1 MAGSLIKPQ
10 IMSGEKYYL
19 LSASDVMTKLST
31 SADGLND
38 DEVKK
43 RQEQYGRNNIPE
55 PKSKT
60 LLRIFLSQFLNP
72 LIYVLIAAAIVS
84 LFTGDSGDAIFI
96 TAIITI
102 NAILGTYQEA
112 RAENSAKALREM
124 VKVMSRVRRNNKIHE
139 IDSEELVPGDI
150 VLLESGNKIPADL
163 RLLEANDLAIEEAL
177 LTGESVAVTKN
188 TEPLSPDDEHAL
200 GDQLNMAFAAT
211 SVQKG
216 RGVGIVTG
224 TAENTEIGRIAD
236 SLRTT
241 EAEKPPL
248 ERRMEAFSRR
258 ISVIVLIVCVVLGV
272 IGYFEGIPARD
283 IFFLMV
289 AVGVSAIPEGLPV
302 ALTVALSIGTRRM
315 ARRHVIVRKLP
326 AVEGLGSCT
335 LIASD
340 KTGTLTMDQ
349 QSVQKLYMPDGTHYN
364 VSGIGYTGDGTIT
377 KDDNQPAEATGA
389 LEKFLVASILA
400 NEGILRKTEKGWEHS
415 GDSVDVAIRA
425 LAYKIGKD
433 PGYFKSKGEV
443 LQMIPYES
451 EQKYS
456 AVFFKH
462 DGKTFYAMKGAVEVV
477 EKLLKEDYRSD
488 VKAASEKMAAGGF
501 RVLAMAGAEVQ
512 STTRDQLPSLELLGL
527 IGMIDPLR
535 EEAKEAVKQCQEAGI
550 RVVMVTGD
558 HPATALAIGKS
569 LGIVSKKEEVITGAE
584 LSAIGNDPKKVAAA
598 IKDKMV
604 FARVAPLQKQRIVE
618 AFKNLGHFVAVTGD
632 GANDA
637 PALKSAHIGVAMGAG
652 TDLAKE
658 ASSIIITDNNFASIT
673 AGVEEGRIT
682 FSNLRKIIYLL
693 ISTGAAEL
701 LIVALAIIFN
711 LPLPFIAVQLLWL
724 NLVTNG
730 IQDISL
736 SFEKGHATVMQDPPR
751 KPDESI
757 FDKLMNSQMIV
768 SGLVMAGVLFAAW
781 LFLLDHESYD
791 ERHARSVVM
800 MLMVFLQNF
809 HALNCR
815 SETESLFKIPL
826 RNNYTLIIGLIVAQ
840 SVHIAAAYIPGLNE
854 TLQLEPITL
863 REWLILLPAALSI
876 LLAMEVFKI
885 VWRKTHQHTS

>member
-1 MAGSLIKPQ
+1 M
-10 IMSGEKYYL
+10 MSDEKYYL
-19 LSASDVMTKLST
+19 LSAQDVLTKLST
-31 SADGLND
+31 TAEGLSD
-38 DEVKK
+38 VELKK
-43 RQEQYGRNNIPE
+43 RMEQYGRNTIPQ

-72 LIYVLIAAAIVS
+72 LIYVLIAAAVVS

-102 NAILGTYQEA
+102 NAILGTYQES
-112 RAENSAKALREM
+112 RAENSAKALRDM
-124 VKVMSRVRRNNKIHE
+124 VKVMTRVRRGNKIHE
-139 IDSEELVPGDI
+139 VDSEELVPGDI

-163 RLLEANDLAIEEAL
+163 RLLEARDLAIEEAL

-188 TEPLSPDDEHAL
+188 VDPLDGNAEHSL

-211 SVQKG
+211 TVQKG

-224 TAENTEIGRIAD
+224 TAQHTEIGRIAD

-248 ERRMEAFSRR
+248 EKRMESFSRR
-258 ISVIVLIVCVVLGV
+258 ISIIVVFVCIALGV
-272 IGYFEGIPARD
+272 IGYFEGIPTRE

-315 ARRHVIVRKLP
+315 ARRHVIVRRLP

-349 QSVQKLYMPDGTHYN
+349 QSVQKLYMPDGTFYN
-364 VSGIGYTGDGTIT
+364 VTGIGYTGEGTIT
-377 KDDNQPAEATGA
+377 DDNSKAAEPTGP

-425 LAYKIGKD
+425 LAYKIGKE
-433 PGYFKSKGEV
+433 PGAFKSQGEV
-443 LQMIPYES
+443 LEMIPYES

-456 AVFFKH
+456 AVFYKQNAQ
-462 DGKTFYAMKGAVEVV
+462 TFYAMKGAVEVV
-477 EKLLKEDYRSD
+477 EKILKEDQREK
-488 VKAASEKMAAGGF
+488 VKTVSEQMAADGF
-501 RVLAMAGAEVQ
+501 RVLAMAGAPVQ
-512 STTRDQLPSLELLGL
+512 NTSRDQLPPLELLGL

-535 EEAKEAVKQCQEAGI
+535 EEAKEAVIKCQQAGI

-569 LGIVSKKEEVITGAE
+569 LGIVSKREEVITGTE
-584 LSAIGNDPKKVAAA
+584 LSSFDNADPKQMAEK
-598 IKDKMV
+598 IRDKMV

-618 AFKNLGHFVAVTGD
+618 AFKALGHFVAVTGD

-637 PALKSAHIGVAMGAG
+637 PALKSAHIGVAMGGG

-682 FSNLRKIIYLL
+682 FSNLRKVIYLL

-701 LIVALAIIFN
+701 LIVAMAIIFN

-730 IQDISL
+730 IQDIAL
-736 SFEKGHATVMQDPPR
+736 SFEKGHGDVMQHPPR

-757 FDKLMNSQMIV
+757 FDKLMNSQMLV
-768 SGLVMAGVLFAAW
+768 SGLAMAGVLFGAW

-815 SETESLFKIPL
+815 SETESLFRIPL
-826 RNNYTLIIGLIVAQ
+826 SNNYTLIVGLIIAQ
-840 SVHIAAAYIPGLNE
+840 SVHISAAYIPGLNE

-876 LLAMEVFKI
+876 LFVMELFKL
-885 VWRKTHQHTS
+885 VWRNYSTRKASSKV

>member
-1 MAGSLIKPQ
+1 
-10 IMSGEKYYL
+10 MSDEKYYL
-19 LSASDVMTKLST
+19 LSAEEVKKKLST
-31 SADGLND
+31 SIEGLS
-38 DEVKK
+38 DEELKK
-43 RQEQYGRNNIPE
+43 RLEQYGRNNIPQ

-72 LIYVLIAAAIVS
+72 LIYVLIAAAVVS

-102 NAILGTYQEA
+102 NAILGTYQES
-112 RAENSAKALREM
+112 RAENSAKALRDM
-124 VKVMSRVRRNNKIHE
+124 VKVMTRVRRGNKIHE

-163 RLLEANDLAIEEAL
+163 RLLEAKDLAIEEAL
-177 LTGESVAVTKN
+177 LTGESVAVIKN
-188 TEPLSPDDEHAL
+188 VEPLNASTEHSL

-211 SVQKG
+211 TVQKG
-216 RGVGIVTG
+216 RGVGVVTG
-224 TAENTEIGRIAD
+224 TAQHTEIGRIAD

-248 ERRMEAFSRR
+248 EKRMESFSRR
-258 ISVIVLIVCVVLGV
+258 ISVIVVFVCVALGV
-272 IGYFEGIPARD
+272 IGYFEGIPTRE

-349 QSVQKLYMPDGTHYN
+349 QSVQKLYMPDGVFYN
-364 VSGIGYTGDGTIT
+364 VTGIGYTGEGAIT
-377 KDDNQPAEATGA
+377 DEKNKAAEATGA

-400 NEGILRKTEKGWEHS
+400 NEGILRKTDKGWEHS

-425 LAYKIGKD
+425 LAYKIGKE
-433 PGYFKSKGEV
+433 PATFKSKGEV
-443 LQMIPYES
+443 LEMIPYES

-456 AVFFKH
+456 AVFYKH
-462 DGKTFYAMKGAVEVV
+462 DGNTFYAMKGAVEVA
-477 EKLLKEDYRSD
+477 EKMLKEDQREK
-488 VKAASEKMAAGGF
+488 VKTVSEQMAADGF
-501 RVLAMAGAEVQ
+501 RVLALAGAAVQ
-512 STTRDQLPSLELLGL
+512 NTSKDQLPPLELLGL

-535 EEAKEAVKQCQEAGI
+535 EEVKEAVIKCQQAGI

-569 LGIVSKKEEVITGAE
+569 LGIVSKREEVITGAE
-584 LSAIGNDPKKVAAA
+584 LSALDNAEPRQMAEK

-604 FARVAPLQKQRIVE
+604 FARVAPLQKQKIVE
-618 AFKNLGHFVAVTGD
+618 AFKSLGHFVAVTGD

-637 PALKSAHIGVAMGAG
+637 PALKSAHIGVAMGGG

-682 FSNLRKIIYLL
+682 FSNLRKVIYLL

-711 LPLPFIAVQLLWL
+711 IPLPFIAVQLLWL

-730 IQDISL
+730 IQDIAL
-736 SFEKGHATVMQDPPR
+736 SFEKGHGPVMQSPPR
-751 KPDESI
+751 KPEESI
-757 FDKLMNSQMIV
+757 FDKLMNTQMLV
-768 SGLVMAGVLFAAW
+768 SGVVMAGVLFAAW
-781 LFLLDHESYD
+781 LFLLDHEAYN
-791 ERHARSVVM
+791 ERHGRSVVM

-840 SVHIAAAYIPGLNE
+840 SVHISAAYIPGLNE

-863 REWLILLPAALSI
+863 REWIILLPAALSI
-876 LLAMEVFKI
+876 LVVMEIFKL
-885 VWRKTHQHTS
+885 VWRKRIKN